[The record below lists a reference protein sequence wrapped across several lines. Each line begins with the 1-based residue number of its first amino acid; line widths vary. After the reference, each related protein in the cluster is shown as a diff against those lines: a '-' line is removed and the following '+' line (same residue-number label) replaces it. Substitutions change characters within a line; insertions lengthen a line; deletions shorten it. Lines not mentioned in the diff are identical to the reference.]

1 MARPRCPG
9 VIVTDVNGVPAC
21 LDMVGG
27 APVPW
32 EEIPEFDIAA
42 DLDPVLGAE
51 YFAAGFVIIG
61 TCWVIGFSVR
71 AILKV
76 IRS

>member
-9 VIVTDVNGVPAC
+9 EIVTDVNGVAAC
-21 LDMVGG
+21 QDMLG
-27 APVPW
+27 APLAW
-32 EEIPEFDIAA
+32 ETIPEFDIAT

-61 TCWVIGFSVR
+61 TCWVIGFGVR
-71 AILKV
+71 SILKV
-76 IRS
+76 VRR

>member
-21 LDMVGG
+21 EDTMG
-27 APVPW
+27 APLAW
-32 EEIPEFDIAA
+32 EEIPEFDIA

-71 AILKV
+71 AILRV

>member
-1 MARPRCPG
+1 M
-9 VIVTDVNGVPAC
+9 
-21 LDMVGG
+21 G
-27 APVPW
+27 APLAW
-32 EEIPEFDIAA
+32 EEIPEFDIA

-71 AILKV
+71 AILRV

>member
-21 LDMVGG
+21 QDMTA
-27 APVPW
+27 APLAW
-32 EEIPEFDIAA
+32 EEIPEFDLDT

-51 YFAAGFVIIG
+51 YFAAGYVIIG
-61 TCWVIGFSVR
+61 TCWAIGFGVR
-71 AILKV
+71 AILRV
-76 IRS
+76 IQR